1 MRCIHYTDTFTD
13 SRMELFKKDIDALV
27 YHMSNDIVNKQK
39 LATDEIMNNI
49 HNSVNIICCPIVSF
63 FIESRAAALKKLRFY
78 LPIPKR
84 KQLWFLSS
92 RTCVFATRC
101 FARVISCSCG

>member
-1 MRCIHYTDTFTD
+1 MRIHLINVEYIYYTDTFAD

-49 HNSVNIICCPIVSF
+49 HNSVSIIYIY
-63 FIESRAAALKKLRFY
+63 EM
-78 LPIPKR
+78 
-84 KQLWFLSS
+84 
-92 RTCVFATRC
+92 
-101 FARVISCSCG
+101 